1 MLSQPAS
8 ESSRPRRVG
17 GTPVVGVA
25 ASAGGPAALAAILP
39 SMAGLAAPVLIV
51 QHLDPRFLD
60 DFRDWMTRVSPLPVE
75 MPEDGMALRPGIVY
89 IAAPGA
95 HLKLGTGRRAVLDT
109 LPVARHC
116 PSADEL
122 FRSMAEHAGRQGI
135 GVVLT
140 GMGDDGAVGLRA
152 LYHAGGTTLVQ
163 DRESSAVYGMPRAA
177 GRLVTADHVL
187 PLARIAPAVHQAVR
201 VRTG

>member
-1 MLSQPAS
+1 
-8 ESSRPRRVG
+8 
-17 GTPVVGVA
+17 
-25 ASAGGPAALAAILP
+25 
-39 SMAGLAAPVLIV
+39 

-95 HLKLGTGRRAVLDT
+95 HLKLGTGRRAVLDM
-109 LPVARHC
+109 LPAARHC

-122 FRSMAEHAGRQGI
+122 FLSMAEHAGRQGI

-140 GMGDDGAVGLRA
+140 GMGDDGGVGLRPSCT
-152 LYHAGGTTLVQ
+152 AGGATMV
-163 DRESSAVYGMPRAA
+163 SVRAA
-177 GRLVTADHVL
+177 
-187 PLARIAPAVHQAVR
+187 
-201 VRTG
+201 